1 MPPKLSSMHAWE
13 GDPQPEADSRL
24 KPTPDYGSLGPASE
38 QRSPGSIKP
47 DGGNPRAF
55 IAIAAGALLA
65 LAFVSGGPVR
75 SAWTEISQFLSL
87 QGKPEPASPA
97 IMSPHELEKLDH
109 TSAQHQAELL
119 LERAINHYEGANDQ
133 IAARADNW
141 RSHLELSP
149 QLNSLITTGLNSN
162 DLRVRAAAIEVDLAA
177 MNVAKTGDNMESLI
191 QQAESGPQSQR
202 IWALWTLGLLGN
214 RGVARERAIQVLVAQ
229 LQDSNP
235 EIRHWAV
242 EGLAY
247 LGTNETIAP
256 LLQIFHDDPSPMV
269 RERAACSLAQSGMLT
284 QEQRRSVIPQL
295 LNYTEDASLD
305 AQTRSWAYHALRD
318 ITGQNLPEDSSA
330 WRNWYSS
337 ASN

>member
-1 MPPKLSSMHAWE
+1 M
-13 GDPQPEADSRL
+13 
-24 KPTPDYGSLGPASE
+24 GPASE
-38 QRSPGSIKP
+38 LPSPRSIKP
-47 DGGNPRAF
+47 GGNPRVF
-55 IAIAAGALLA
+55 IAVAAGALLG
-65 LAFVSGGPVR
+65 LAFVSGGTVQA
-75 SAWTEISQFLSL
+75 AWTEISQFLSL

-97 IMSPHELEKLDH
+97 IMSQHELEKLDN
-109 TSAQHQAELL
+109 TSHQHQAELL
-119 LERAINHYEGANDQ
+119 LERAINHYDGANDQ

-141 RSHLELSP
+141 RAHLKLST

-177 MNVAKTGDNMESLI
+177 INVAKTGDDMESMI
-191 QQAESGPQSQR
+191 RQAESGPQSQR

-214 RGVARERAIQVLVAQ
+214 RGVTPQRANQALVDQ

-256 LLQIFHDDPSPMV
+256 LLQIFHDDPSSMV

-295 LNYTEDASLD
+295 LNYADDASLD
-305 AQTRSWAYHALRD
+305 AQTHTWVYQALRD
-318 ITGQNLPEDSSA
+318 ITGQNFPNESAA
-330 WRNWYSS
+330 WRSWYSS
-337 ASN
+337 AQN

>member
-1 MPPKLSSMHAWE
+1 M
-13 GDPQPEADSRL
+13 G
-24 KPTPDYGSLGPASE
+24 PTSE
-38 QRSPGSIKP
+38 LPSPRSIKP
-47 DGGNPRAF
+47 GGNPRVF
-55 IAIAAGALLA
+55 IAVAAGALLG
-65 LAFVSGGPVR
+65 LAFVSGGTVQA
-75 SAWTEISQFLSL
+75 AWTEISQFLSL

-97 IMSPHELEKLDH
+97 IMSQHELEKLDN
-109 TSAQHQAELL
+109 TSPQHQAELL
-119 LERAINHYEGANDQ
+119 LERAINHYDGANDQ

-141 RSHLELSP
+141 RAHLKLST

-177 MNVAKTGDNMESLI
+177 MNVAKTGDDMESMI
-191 QQAESGPQSQR
+191 RQAESGPQSQR

-214 RGVARERAIQVLVAQ
+214 RGVTPQRANQALVDQ

-295 LNYTEDASLD
+295 LNYADDASLD
-305 AQTRSWAYHALRD
+305 AQTHTWVYQALRD
-318 ITGQNLPEDSSA
+318 ITGQNFPNESAA
-330 WRNWYSS
+330 WRSWYSS
-337 ASN
+337 AQN

>member
-1 MPPKLSSMHAWE
+1 MGPTSDPSPK
-13 GDPQPEADSRL
+13 
-24 KPTPDYGSLGPASE
+24 
-38 QRSPGSIKP
+38 SIKP
-47 DGGNPRAF
+47 GGNPRVF
-55 IAIAAGALLA
+55 IAVAAGALLG
-65 LAFVSGGPVR
+65 LAFVSGGTVQA
-75 SAWTEISQFLSL
+75 AWTEISQFLSL

-97 IMSPHELEKLDH
+97 IMSQHELEKLDN
-109 TSAQHQAELL
+109 TSHQHQAELL
-119 LERAINHYEGANDQ
+119 LERAINHYDGANDQ

-141 RSHLELSP
+141 RAHLKLST

-177 MNVAKTGDNMESLI
+177 MNVPKTAENMESLI
-191 QQAESGPQSQR
+191 RQAEAGPQSQR

-214 RGVARERAIQVLVAQ
+214 RGVAPERANQVLVAQ

-247 LGTNETIAP
+247 LGANETIAP

-295 LNYTEDASLD
+295 LNYADDASLD
-305 AQTRSWAYHALRD
+305 AQTHTWVYQALRD
-318 ITGQNLPEDSSA
+318 ITGQTFPSDPGA
-330 WRNWYSS
+330 WRSWYSS
-337 ASN
+337 AQN